1 MQEHENIIVT
11 VLINYEEIDME
22 LPAFLP
28 IKDLLKKLEETIRVM
43 RPQYSSELSEFTMKY
58 NGVKMSEDKTLAQYG
73 VWDGSKIE
81 LSIRKEG

>member
-28 IKDLLKKLEETIRVM
+28 IRDLLKKLEETIRVM

-73 VWDGSKIE
+73 VWDGNKIE